1 MLRIRLHGRGGQ
13 GIKTASQILG
23 TSGYLAGFQAQDFPL
38 YGAERRGAPI
48 VAYTRL
54 DSDIIRER
62 GPITRP
68 DLIMIG
74 DETLID
80 DTQASPMT
88 GGDEHTAMFI
98 NSTHSPSELKQHY
111 KLPVLPQSLNLT
123 DLCLQYIKRETVLS
137 TALAAAAVRLSGLIP
152 VEKLLEAVRMELMEH
167 GIGKEMLEANE
178 ALAKAVFDA
187 ASPAQFIHRE
197 ENEMFSSQL
206 AAPDHDELPRAAPV
220 ILSEA
225 NMGLRKTGNWRLYR
239 PEINEEL
246 CNNCWVCFA
255 RCPEG
260 AISVDENHKPQID
273 YDHCKGCLI
282 CAEECPT
289 HAIQFSR
296 EVSSWV

>member
-1 MLRIRLHGRGGQ
+1 MLRIRFHGRGGQ

-23 TSGYLAGFQAQDFPL
+23 TAGYLAGFQAQDFPL
-38 YGAERRGAPI
+38 YGVERRGAPI

-62 GPITRP
+62 GAIPHP

-74 DETLID
+74 DETLLE
-80 DTQASPMT
+80 TLPMAPLI
-88 GGDEHTAMFI
+88 GADEHTAIFI

-111 KLPVLPQSLNLT
+111 KLPALPQSLNLT
-123 DLCLQYIKRETVLS
+123 DLCLQYIKHEMVLS
-137 TALAAAAVRLSGLIP
+137 TALAAASVQLSGRI
-152 VEKLLEAVRMELMEH
+152 RMELMEH
-167 GIGKEMLEANE
+167 GIRKEMLEANL
-178 ALAKAVFDA
+178 ALAQTVFDA
-187 ASPAQFIHRE
+187 TAPAHFTRRVESKLI
-197 ENEMFSSQL
+197 SSEL
-206 AAPDHDELPRAAPV
+206 ALPDIDALPRAAPV

-225 NMGLRKTGNWRLYR
+225 NMQLRKTGNWRLYR

-246 CNNCWVCFA
+246 CNNCWICFA

-260 AISVDENHKPQID
+260 TISVDENLKPQID

-289 HAIQFSR
+289 HAIQFTR